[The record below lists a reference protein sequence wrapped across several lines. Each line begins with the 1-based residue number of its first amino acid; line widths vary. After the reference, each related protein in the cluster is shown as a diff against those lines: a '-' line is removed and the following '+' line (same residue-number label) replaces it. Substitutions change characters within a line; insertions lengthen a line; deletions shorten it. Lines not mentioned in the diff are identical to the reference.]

1 MAQRHAVPAP
11 NVAWQDGYAAFTVSQ
26 SQLGRVAAYVRNQ
39 AEHHRK
45 MTFREELVA
54 LFERNGV
61 KYDERY
67 LPR

>member
-1 MAQRHAVPAP
+1 MAGRIRR
-11 NVAWQDGYAAFTVSQ
+11 SQ
-26 SQLGRVAAYVRNQ
+26 SQLSRVAAYVRNQ
-39 AEHHRK
+39 AEHQRK